1 MALTYEQPG
10 VIGFCRSPILYAVYE
25 ATFADVGFYYT
36 CDVYLWQSGSKPASA
51 TYSLEKYP
59 TPNGAASF
67 NIQSLAKDYFIN
79 PQHEFT
85 TPDDTES
92 SYVNCAV
99 TLNWTDDVGSGAPV
113 VLSEFFI
120 MNGYNYYLDGL
131 NYITDSHLGVN
142 YASAFALRVSADGG
156 TLEAPDCV
164 DDELLGLSYEG
175 YWMTDRPSEMD
186 IPIDTSMRQYFKR
199 IAGNTLN
206 IVVNINDRDKIIK
219 TDISAYT
226 KKVTSFGVGGT
237 EIQALATANSFTD
250 TITTYDV
257 YLEDSDENIYGQTY
271 TFNVIEPCR
280 FGFRNLQFMNRYGV
294 WDNIIIYGTQ
304 IEKLDVERKE
314 IFNSPLE
321 VSTAAVMTT
330 NDPYGQFHMSGISG
344 RESLTV
350 NTGWISEDYNEVL
363 KQLMLTEHL
372 FDPDTSQPFT
382 IDTKSLTVKTALNN
396 GLSFYTFDL
405 KQAHTAINS
414 VY

>member
-1 MALTYEQPG
+1 MAITYTQPND
-10 VIGFCRSPILYAVYE
+10 IAFARSPILFGVYS
-25 ATFADVGFYYT
+25 ADYTITGFRYT
-36 CDVYLWQSGSKPASA
+36 CEVYIWQGLIGDKPATA

-59 TPNGAASF
+59 TPNGAATF
-67 NIQSLAKDYFIN
+67 NVQSLVKDYFIS
-79 PQHEFT
+79 PQYTH
-85 TPDDTES
+85 S
-92 SYVNCAV
+92 SYSDTQDMYCWISVDLAY
-99 TLNWTDDVGSGAPV
+99 TSDAFTFTPAEV
-113 VLSEFFI
+113 VDPIVIF
-120 MNGYNYYLDGL
+120 NGYNKYLDGVNFTTNNL
-131 NYITDSHLGVN
+131 GNGVN
-142 YASAFALRVSADGG
+142 G
-156 TLEAPDCV
+156 
-164 DDELLGLSYEG
+164 LL
-175 YWMTDRPSEMD
+175 MTDRPLVMD
-186 IPIDTSMRQYFKR
+186 IPSDTSMHLYMIPDSTENIIGWRINVNNGAEFLNGAT
-199 IAGNTLN
+199 IAGF
-206 IVVNINDRDKIIK
+206 
-219 TDISAYT
+219 T
-226 KKVTSFGVGGT
+226 KEVAAVPVGSLEVT
-237 EIQALATANSFTD
+237 ALASVTPIRWS
-250 TITTYDV
+250 V
-257 YLEDSDENIYGQTY
+257 YGVDDSDAIVTKVY
-271 TFNVIEPCR
+271 TFNLVEPCR

-294 WDNIIIYGTQ
+294 WDNLIIYGTQ

>member
-1 MALTYEQPG
+1 MAITYTQPND
-10 VIGFCRSPILYAVYE
+10 IAFARSPILFGVYS
-25 ATFADVGFYYT
+25 ADYTITGFRYT
-36 CDVYLWQSGSKPASA
+36 CEVYIWQGLIGDKPATA

-59 TPNGAASF
+59 TPNGAATF
-67 NIQSLAKDYFIN
+67 NVQSLVKDYFIS
-79 PQHEFT
+79 PQYTH
-85 TPDDTES
+85 S
-92 SYVNCAV
+92 SYSDTQDMYCWISVDLAYTSDAFTFTPAEV
-99 TLNWTDDVGSGAPV
+99 TDPIVI
-113 VLSEFFI
+113 F
-120 MNGYNYYLDGL
+120 NGYNKYLDGV
-131 NYITDSHLGVN
+131 NYLTPSHLGN
-142 YASAFALRVSADGG
+142 EADSGFTARVIADSG
-156 TLEAPDCV
+156 TIEAISCIPT
-164 DDELLGLSYEG
+164 ELLDLTGNG
-175 YWMTDRPSEMD
+175 YWMSDRPLEMD
-186 IPIDTSMRQYFKR
+186 IPSDTSMHLYM
-199 IAGNTLN
+199 ITDTASL
-206 IVVNINDRDKIIK
+206 VVAYQISINDGEEVLTGAMFNECI
-219 TDISAYT
+219 A
-226 KKVTSFGVGGT
+226 VGVGST
-237 EIQALATANSFTD
+237 EVVAAASVTPVKWEVCGIDVND
-250 TITTYDV
+250 NIITKV
-257 YLEDSDENIYGQTY
+257 Y
-271 TFNVIEPCR
+271 TFTLAEPCR

-382 IDTKSLTVKTALNN
+382 IDTKSLTVKTSLNN

-405 KQAHTAINS
+405 KQSNSAINT